1 MNNKYVKV
9 VILNLVIIL
18 TMVVCYSEGFLGLRP
33 TDPSIFRAGM
43 SIFMAIA
50 GVFAF
55 FFGNYTILR
64 GPVHYHVTTDSLVDL
79 SQARGVLAS
88 YHGGKYFGRIAD
100 TAANQLV
107 RLERTMER
115 AKNAVGSKFED
126 GSMSY
131 DRYDATVRAAQEAAL
146 NNVVAM
152 ANRMQ
157 IFDEKDYARLR
168 NYKNDDIPDDIQER
182 QIALYEDNL
191 KQLEAAVS
199 ANEELILALD
209 TMSLELAKPGAE
221 KAADP
226 LLEEIHRL
234 TEQVKLYG

>member
-1 MNNKYVKV
+1 MNHKFFKV
-9 VILNLVIIL
+9 IILNLVIIL

-33 TDPSIFRAGM
+33 SDASIFRAGM

-55 FFGNYTILR
+55 FYGNYTLLR
-64 GPVHYHVTTDSLVDL
+64 DPVHHYISTDNLVDL
-79 SQARGVLAS
+79 SQARSVLAS
-88 YHGGKYFGRIAD
+88 YHGGRYFGRIAD
-100 TAANQLV
+100 TASNQLV

-115 AKNAVGSKFED
+115 AKNAVGTKFD
-126 GSMSY
+126 GGSLSY
-131 DRYDATVRAAQEAAL
+131 ERYEATVRAAQEAAL

-168 NYKNDDIPDDIQER
+168 NYKNDDIPDDIQEK

-191 KQLEAAVS
+191 KQLESAVS

-209 TMSLELAKPGAE
+209 TMSLELAKPGE
-221 KAADP
+221 QKAADP

-234 TEQVKLYG
+234 TEQVKLYS

>member
-1 MNNKYVKV
+1 M
-9 VILNLVIIL
+9 VILNLTIVL
-18 TMVVCYSEGFLGLRP
+18 LMVVCYSEGFLGLRP
-33 TDPSIFRAGM
+33 TDASIFRAGM

-50 GVFAF
+50 GIFAF
-55 FFGNYTILR
+55 FYGNYTLLKDPAPMHI
-64 GPVHYHVTTDSLVDL
+64 TSDDLVDL
-79 SQARGVLAS
+79 SQARSVLAA

-100 TAANQLV
+100 TASNQLL

-115 AKNAVGSKFED
+115 AKNAVGSKFEN
-126 GSMSY
+126 GSMSF

-168 NYKNDDIPDDIQER
+168 NYKNDDIPDDIQEK

-209 TMSLELAKPGAE
+209 TMSLELAKPGE
-221 KAADP
+221 KKTADP

-234 TEQVKLYG
+234 TEQVKLYS